1 MMEGPPS
8 GKKYVVAS
16 AVLQELHECAPKDH
30 FTLAWV
36 LSHLDSQSFG
46 LVLFLLGIAAIVPGI
61 CTFAGLLLV
70 ISAAQMVVGRS
81 APFFP
86 RWIAVRPLSS
96 RHLDGVVIRTITALR
111 LIEKVIYPRWPMP
124 AELTKRVVGFAVMI
138 LSVRLLVVPLPLSN
152 IVPALVIALI
162 ALAYLEDDR
171 LSLLIALIAGLAI
184 LVIDLEVARKIIHWA
199 NPGSLLGAAHVAT
212 VELGGF
218 SARLC

>member
-1 MMEGPPS
+1 VTESAPS

-36 LSHLDSQSFG
+36 LSRLDSQSFG

-61 CTFAGLLLV
+61 SMFAGLLLV
-70 ISAAQMVVGRS
+70 ISAGQMIVGRS

-86 RWIAVRPLSS
+86 RWIAVRPLPA
-96 RHLDGVVIRTITALR
+96 RPVDGIVIRTIAALR
-111 LIEKVIYPRWPMP
+111 FIEKAIYPRWPMP
-124 AELTKRVVGFAVMI
+124 AETTKRIVGLAVMI

-162 ALAYLEDDR
+162 SLAYLESDG
-171 LSLLIALIAGLAI
+171 LSLLISLIAGLTI
-184 LVIDLEVARKIIHWA
+184 LVIDLEIAQEIIHWA
-199 NPGSLLGAAHVAT
+199 NPALGEAPIAAMR
-212 VELGGF
+212 LSGF
-218 SARLC
+218 STWLC